1 MEESLL
7 IPDPRS
13 DSPTKRIHLRSE
25 DPLIPELHEEKLLI
39 PMERS
44 PICSE
49 PDLVL
54 PPTMSGFQRPTTVLE
69 YLSRQFGP

>member
-7 IPDPRS
+7 TPDPRS
-13 DSPTKRIHLRSE
+13 DSPTKRIHLRAE
-25 DPLIPELHEEKLLI
+25 QGAEELLTPEIHIPTEQA
-39 PMERS
+39 P
-44 PICSE
+44 E